1 MSLSERENNVIIKW
15 LGLVVALIL
24 VMVALG
30 GFVRLTRSGL
40 SIVEWNPISG
50 VVPPIGQEAWEEEFA
65 KYQQTPEFKTIN
77 SDMTLD
83 GYKRIFY
90 IEYIHRLVGRIA
102 GLVVALPLLY
112 FLLRGII
119 PWRKSAIYIA
129 VVLLFAVQGAVGW
142 YMVSSGLEDMPHVSH
157 FRLTIH
163 LLLALFLLVI
173 TQWLLLNHYYRF
185 PARRTSANRSRPFQL
200 LLITV
205 IALLVQISYGGFVAG
220 LKAGWIANT
229 WPLMHGRLIPEDI
242 LLANMPWWLSLLEG
256 AAAVHFI
263 HRWFAFIVLL
273 LAGLLYWQTKQK
285 ATLLF
290 IALLVGQILLGISV
304 VIFSV
309 PIWLAMAHQFLA
321 MLLFMTAV
329 YIAYQLLYL
338 PQQA

>member
-1 MSLSERENNVIIKW
+1 MSLSEKENNIIINW
-15 LGLVVALIL
+15 LGIIVVLIL
-24 VMVALG
+24 LMVALG

-50 VVPPIGQEAWEEEFA
+50 VVPPLGQEAWEEEFA

-77 SDMTLD
+77 SSMTLD

-102 GLVVALPLLY
+102 GLAVALPLLY
-112 FLLRGII
+112 FLVRGII
-119 PWRKSAIYIA
+119 PWKKSAIYIA
-129 VVLLFAVQGAVGW
+129 VVFLFALQGAVGW
-142 YMVSSGLEDMPHVSH
+142 YMVSSGLEEMPHVSH

-173 TQWLLLNHYYRF
+173 TLWLLLHHYYRF
-185 PARRTSANRSRPFQL
+185 PPRRMSGNRSRPFQL
-200 LLITV
+200 LLATMA
-205 IALLVQISYGGFVAG
+205 ALIVQIAYGGFVAG

-242 LLANMPWWLSLLEG
+242 LLPAMPWWLSLLESP
-256 AAAVHFI
+256 AAVHFI

-273 LAGLLYWQTKQK
+273 MAGILYWQTKQK
-285 ATLLF
+285 ATLLL
-290 IALLVGQILLGISV
+290 IGLLASQILLGISV

-309 PIWLAMAHQFLA
+309 PIWLALAHQLMA

-338 PQQA
+338 PQTP